1 MIAAVATTF
10 ALAGT
15 AAATGTGVG
24 QSGNT
29 VPGAAAAQ
37 GQFTAGTPFDSGQQ
51 IDVVIPPNQ
60 VLTPGATIFVLEC
73 AAPNGVNPTTINV
86 CDGNSNYG
94 GGTITV
100 NSDGSVDVMNSST
113 TSGNPYIVYA
123 LPDHYT
129 FRESPSTT
137 PKCGLGAAN
146 ECVLYIGQG
155 GGNDVGLSQPHFFSQ
170 PFQIHT
176 DPTDS
181 GTLNPGDGSPQ
192 PVSSVS
198 SSLSTVT
205 PATQSVT
212 ADGQDRAT
220 VTVTLND
227 ASGVAVA
234 GKTVTLTAANGQVTV
249 VPTQSGSNVTN
260 AAGKATFAV
269 TDNTAESVTLDAA
282 DSTDAI
288 PVTATA
294 QVTFTPETL
303 NQTASTVTAN
313 PTTVPSDGST
323 PSTITVSLRDNE
335 SNGGS
340 GPLIGRTVTLV
351 GESGSSV
358 VVPASAGS
366 NITDANGIA
375 TFDVTDGVGQA
386 VTFQATDTTDSGVL
400 TSTATVTFGVAPTVS
415 ASASTISASPA
426 TVNIG
431 PSGTS
436 VTVTLL
442 ASNGTTAIPGKS
454 VDLAVSSPSGHASI
468 VGSNPSVSDAAGQ
481 AKFQVDDTTAESVT
495 ITATDVTDSNLTLTA
510 NDVVVFIVPPPPTVS
525 PTLSTVTVSGGSV
538 PADGFTEAVATVTVI
553 NTNGIT
559 VSGAT
564 VTMSGA
570 PNATVSVQPLGGID
584 TTNSSGVV
592 QFAVRDTTAE
602 AVTLTTVVGGI
613 TLAARPTATFVAGVP
628 DGVKSTV
635 SASPTKVP
643 ADGST
648 TSTVTVTLTDYFG
661 NPIAGKTV
669 DLTASSGSSV
679 ITPVQLTSSVLAGVT
694 NTGGQTAFNITDGTT
709 EVVIYTASDPADS
722 LTLAQLVSVTFGTPP
737 IVVPVKADSS
747 IVTSASSVVADG
759 KTVGTITVELRDA
772 NGFPV
777 TGKTVSL
784 TASSG
789 SSVITAAGSSTPGVV
804 TAASTPHTAAT
815 NSNGNAVFNVTDT
828 VSQTVTYTAADTTDS
843 ISGWAVVVAFTTAPP
858 TTTTT
863 TTSTTSPG
871 TAAAANTSTTS
882 GGSSADTSTGATG
895 QNTSGTSDTSGDSGT
910 TASTGLAFTGAPTAL
925 PWILGIGVLL
935 LLLGVA
941 GRRIRLFGRR
951 ER

>member
-1 MIAAVATTF
+1 LFGALLMVAAVVATF
-10 ALAGT
+10 GVVGT

-51 IDVVIPPNQ
+51 IDVVIPPNS

-73 AAPNGVNPTTINV
+73 AAPNGVDPTTINS
-86 CDGNSNYG
+86 CDGNTNYG

-100 NSDGSVDVMNSST
+100 NGDGSVDVMNTST
-113 TSGNPYIVYA
+113 TSGDPYTVYA

-129 FRESPSTT
+129 FRESPSST
-137 PKCGLGAAN
+137 PKCGPGAGS

-155 GGNDVGLSQPHFFSQ
+155 GGGDIGLSQPHFFSQ

-192 PVSSVS
+192 PVTSVS

-227 ASGVAVA
+227 ASDVAVA
-234 GKTVTLTAANGQVTV
+234 GKTVTLTATSGNATV
-249 VPTQSGSNVTN
+249 APAQSGSNVTN
-260 AAGKATFAV
+260 ASGQATFVV
-269 TDNTAESVTLDAA
+269 TDDTAESITLDAA
-282 DSTDAI
+282 DSTDTI

-303 NQTASTVTAN
+303 DQTASTVTAN

-340 GPLIGRTVTLV
+340 GPLVGRTVTLV
-351 GESGSSV
+351 GESGSAL
-358 VVPASAGS
+358 VVPASTGS
-366 NITDANGIA
+366 NVTDGNGLA
-375 TFDVTDGVGQA
+375 TFDVTDAVGEA
-386 VTFQATDTTDSGVL
+386 VTFQATDTTDSVVV

-426 TVNIG
+426 PADIG
-431 PSGTS
+431 SSGTA

-442 ASNGTTAIPGKS
+442 ASDGTTAIPGKS
-454 VDLAVSSPSGHASI
+454 VDISVSSASGHASI
-468 VGSNPSVSDAAGQ
+468 VGANPVVSDASGQ
-481 AKFQVDDTTAESVT
+481 ARFQVNDSTAESVT
-495 ITATDVTDSNLTLTA
+495 ITATDVTDNNLALA
-510 NDVVVFIVPPPPTVS
+510 AHDVVVFVVPPPPTVS
-525 PTLSTVTVSGGSV
+525 KTLSTVNVTGGAV

-553 NTNGIT
+553 NTNGLT
-559 VSGAT
+559 VSGAA
-564 VTMSGA
+564 VTMSGT

-602 AVTLTTVVGGI
+602 AVTLTTVVGGV
-613 TLAARPTATFVAGVP
+613 TLAAQPTATFVSGVP
-628 DGVKSTV
+628 DGVKSIVT
-635 SASPTKVP
+635 ASPTKVP
-643 ADGST
+643 ADGT
-648 TSTVTVTLTDYFG
+648 TASKVTVTLTDYFG
-661 NPIAGKTV
+661 NPIAGKTI
-669 DLTASSGSSV
+669 DLMASTGSSV
-679 ITPVQLTSSVLAGVT
+679 ITPVQVTSSVLAGVT
-694 NTGGQTAFNITDGTT
+694 DTAGQAAFSVTDGTT
-709 EVVIYTASDPADS
+709 EVVTYTASDPADS

-747 IVTSASSVVADG
+747 IVSSATSVVADG
-759 KTVGTITVELRDA
+759 KTKGTITVELRDA

-789 SSVITAAGSSTPGVV
+789 SSVITATGSTTSTAV
-804 TAASTPHTAAT
+804 T
-815 NSNGNAVFNVTDT
+815 NSNGDAVFTVTDT
-828 VSQTVTYTAADTTDS
+828 VAQTVTYTAADTTDS
-843 ISGWAVVVAFTTAPP
+843 VSGWALAVAFTTAPP
-858 TTTTT
+858 ATTTTT

-871 TAAAANTSTTS
+871 TTAAASTGTSS
-882 GGSSADTSTGATG
+882 GGTSADASTGTTG
-895 QNTSGTSDTSGDSGT
+895 LDTSGTSDTSGDSGT
-910 TASTGLAFTGAPTAL
+910 TASTGLAFTGAPSAL

-935 LLLGVA
+935 LLLGAA
-941 GRRIRLFGRR
+941 GRRVRLFGRR